1 MTHRAVHTVYG
12 ALERNWN
19 VPQERVYTASGSS
32 IFRATCVTCAVKP
45 HTYTGD
51 TTPSMML
58 LITLMCWWPMCGP
71 DGTKHRV
78 IIITSSCVC
87 VYVCVSVAHFVAAH
101 FEPTDRVCVWYR
113 LYAVSSA
120 LILCP
125 RTLCEGCTTCEEG
138 SCRCVVSGTR
148 TLAQVKGGG
157 AHDGTV

>member
-32 IFRATCVTCAVKP
+32 IFRATCVTCAEKP

-58 LITLMCWWPMCGP
+58 LLLITLMCRWPMCGP

-87 VYVCVSVAHFVAAH
+87 VYV
-101 FEPTDRVCVWYR
+101 RVCVCGPLCR
-113 LYAVSSA
+113 RALRAHGPCVCVCGIACMRFQVLLSFARARFVKDAPLAKKDRAAVLRA
-120 LILCP
+120 
-125 RTLCEGCTTCEEG
+125 EQG
-138 SCRCVVSGTR
+138 
-148 TLAQVKGGG
+148 
-157 AHDGTV
+157 H